1 MVFSVWP
8 ERPGGMRKT
17 TAQVIDLQ
25 SGETLELQE
34 KGRSE
39 KGGFLCR
46 SLA

>member
-1 MVFSVWP
+1 
-8 ERPGGMRKT
+8 MRKT

-25 SGETLELQE
+25 SGETLKMQE

-39 KGGFLCR
+39 KGGFLYG